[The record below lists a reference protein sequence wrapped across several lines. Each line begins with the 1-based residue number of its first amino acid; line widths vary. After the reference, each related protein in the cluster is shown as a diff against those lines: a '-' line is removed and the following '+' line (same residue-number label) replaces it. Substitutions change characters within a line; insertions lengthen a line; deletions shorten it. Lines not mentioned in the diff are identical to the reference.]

1 MKVKLLLPLML
12 ICNLSFS
19 QTESRFLIGGG
30 LGYSY
35 SDDHGSIATTNFIQ
49 NRESLLQ
56 FNPAVGYFIIKG
68 LVAGIGIEY
77 LYDKINYDNYVY
89 YNTLENDLSI
99 APFVRFYTPFGL
111 FLHAEFDYGTSKLTF
126 NGRSVPGP
134 SGYIDLSD
142 AYHYNKIIGFS
153 AGLGYSIKVNDF
165 LSIEPSV
172 RYLGSKF
179 IELDPRNNFNR
190 KGLLV
195 NIGMVCFLK

>member
-1 MKVKLLLPLML
+1 MDMKIKLLLPFML
-12 ICNLSFS
+12 ICNLAFS
-19 QTESRFLIGGG
+19 QTEPRFLIGGG

-35 SDDHGSIATTNFIQ
+35 SDDHASITTTNFIQ

-56 FNPAVGYFIIKG
+56 LNPAIGYFITKS
-68 LVAGIGIEY
+68 LVAGIGVEY

-99 APFVRFYTPFGL
+99 APFLRFYTPFGL

-126 NGRSVPGP
+126 NGRSVAGP
-134 SGYIDLSD
+134 SGFIDL
-142 AYHYNKIIGFS
+142 S

-165 LSIEPSV
+165 VSIEPSV

-179 IELDPRNNFNR
+179 IEKDPKNDFNR

-195 NIGMVCFLK
+195 NIGIVCFFK